1 MKLSQLILFINA
13 VIVLAA
19 CQIQNPLI
27 DPTET
32 PILTPTFELK
42 PDPTPS
48 ANTVAGFDQFLDEIK
63 NARQD
68 DRQQL
73 VDRYT
78 AQLTQA
84 PLTGGNRAV
93 FLWRGAAFS
102 VHLLGDMNNWLLED
116 SSSLARIEGTDLW
129 YLTAEYEE
137 NARLDYQLVL
147 DGENWQ
153 LDPLNPNRV
162 VGQTGPNSELIM
174 SAYETPPE
182 LVPSVGK
189 IPSGTLSTHTL
200 DSNYLN
206 QTRTFFVYVPSS
218 QLIGEQM
225 PTVYVNDGSDYLNL
239 IDTPAIL
246 DNLIAKK
253 LIPPVVAVFIPPIS
267 ENDEYSLDSTYL
279 DFLSKELVPM
289 VQRTYGTDRD
299 PAKTA
304 IIGSALGG
312 ISAINTVVTSPSVF
326 GLAAGFSPDI
336 PQSGTALLNR
346 VRRGDP
352 RDTRLYLAVGTY
364 ETAVNTGTNVDA
376 EIKTSNLL
384 AANQELA
391 ELLSDRGYDHQY
403 EERPEGHSWGLWRG
417 SFGRALIY
425 LLTE

>member
-1 MKLSQLILFINA
+1 
-13 VIVLAA
+13 VISLAA
-19 CQIQNPLI
+19 CQIENPLT

-32 PILTPTFELK
+32 PILTATFELK
-42 PDPTPS
+42 PDPTPN
-48 ANTVAGFDQFLDEIK
+48 ANTVAGFDQLLDEIE

-84 PLTGGNRAV
+84 PLTGGKRVV
-93 FLWRGAAFS
+93 FLWRGAAFT
-102 VHLLGDMNNWLLED
+102 VHLAGDMNNWLLED
-116 SSSLARIEGTDLW
+116 LSMLVRIEGTDLW

-137 NARLDYQLVL
+137 NARLDYQFVI

-153 LDPLNPNRV
+153 LDQLNPNRA

-174 SAYETPPE
+174 PAYEMPPE
-182 LVPSVGK
+182 LVPGIGE
-189 IPSGTLSTHTL
+189 IPIGTLSSHTL
-200 DSNYLN
+200 DSSHLN
-206 QTRTFFVYVPSS
+206 QTRTFFVYEPSS

-246 DNLIAKK
+246 DNLIAQQ
-253 LIPPVVAVFIPPIS
+253 LIPPVVVVFIPPIS
-267 ENDEYSLDSTYL
+267 ENQEYVLDSAYL
-279 DFLSKELVPM
+279 DFLSKELVPF

-299 PAKTA
+299 PTKTA

-312 ISAINTVVTSPSVF
+312 MSAINTVVTLPSVF
-326 GLAAGFSPDI
+326 GLAAGFSLDI
-336 PQSGTALLNR
+336 PQGDTALLNR

-364 ETAVNTGTNVDA
+364 ETAVSTGTEVNA
-376 EIKTSNLL
+376 EIERSNLL

-391 ELLSDRGYDHQY
+391 ELLADIGYDHQY

-417 SFGRALIY
+417 SIGRALIY